1 MSDQVK
7 PEVLVCLGATAAQA
21 LLGRSFRVSTQRGQ
35 WVASRL
41 APRLMATVHP
51 SSILRAPD
59 DDARRVEMERFVAD
73 LARIPPVLGREV

>member
-1 MSDQVK
+1 
-7 PEVLVCLGATAAQA
+7 
-21 LLGRSFRVSTQRGQ
+21 
-35 WVASRL
+35 
-41 APRLMATVHP
+41 MATVHP